1 MFNEENASS
10 RTSGLVVR
18 SNKSR
23 MPHKI
28 VLKKKKKKLRQGV
41 TTTSKENGKYLLDE
55 ANALEEHNQNSMDK
69 EKRRLKML
77 ANVPISRGEV
87 IQVSEYSS
95 TFVIKSEGKQE
106 DDESNDMVKK
116 LALKIQYDK
125 LHSSRLNLSPKSKGE
140 TQFPFWGTI
149 RHSLQKRHIKMWQN
163 VLIHA
168 EVFSIID
175 HIEGVVWS
183 VIILIA

>member
-1 MFNEENASS
+1 
-10 RTSGLVVR
+10 
-18 SNKSR
+18 
-23 MPHKI
+23 
-28 VLKKKKKKLRQGV
+28 
-41 TTTSKENGKYLLDE
+41 
-55 ANALEEHNQNSMDK
+55 MDK

-149 RHSLQKRHIKMWQN
+149 RHSLQKRHIKMWCFYRKAIPHLFLTMAREAPYEPSAFDVQIMVQEN
-163 VLIHA
+163 QEKGLPSDMPPMVRGLLLNTLNQEDLI
-168 EVFSIID
+168 FQLQ
-175 HIEGVVWS
+175 WQY
-183 VIILIA
+183 L